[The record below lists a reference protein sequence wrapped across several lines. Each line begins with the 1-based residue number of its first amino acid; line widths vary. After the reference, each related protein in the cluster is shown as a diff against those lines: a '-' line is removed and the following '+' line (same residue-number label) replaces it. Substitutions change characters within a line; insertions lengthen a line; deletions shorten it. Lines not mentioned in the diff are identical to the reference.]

1 MGLCLPFI
9 KFTNKLLP
17 PVVHPF
23 NLQNDKKLTYAQW
36 QYEKGRDTIALF
48 LEKYTPEEMFAGKR
62 VLDMGCGA
70 AGKSL
75 YYASLGAA
83 FVTGVDIVAHY
94 EQEANDLARSL
105 GLADKFRFVCA
116 SASGLPFAD
125 GTFDVIIMNDFV
137 EHVSD
142 PEGALREAMRLL
154 AAGGRIYINF
164 PPYFHPYGAHLSD
177 AVNMPW
183 IHLLFS
189 ERALVAAYKELIKG
203 LPDEKERLSLRISTD
218 ERGREYFG
226 YINKMKLKRF
236 KAILEQLHL
245 QPVYYRE
252 VPLRPYFALLARLP
266 GLKEAFVRM
275 AVCALEKPGPGGEK
289 DRAAQA

>member
-9 KFTNKLLP
+9 KLTNKILP

-23 NLQNDKKLTYAQW
+23 NLQNDEQLTYAQW
-36 QYEKGRDTIALF
+36 QYQKGRDTIALF
-48 LEKYTPEEMFAGKR
+48 LEKYTPEEMFSGKR

-94 EQEANDLARSL
+94 EAEAYKLASDL

-116 SASGLPFAD
+116 SAFDLPFED
-125 GTFDVIIMNDFV
+125 CSFDVIIMNDFV

-154 AAGGRIYINF
+154 APGGRIYINF
-164 PPYFHPYGAHLSD
+164 PPYYHPYGAHLSD

-183 IHLLFS
+183 IHLLFP
-189 ERALVAAYKELIKG
+189 EKALVAAYKELIKG
-203 LPDEKERLSLRISTD
+203 LPDEKERLSLRIYTN
-218 ERGREYFG
+218 ERGEEYFG

-236 KAILEQLHL
+236 KRILASLGL

-252 VPLRPYFALLARLP
+252 VPLRPYFSILAKLP
-266 GLKEAFVRM
+266 GLKEIFVKM
-275 AVCALEKPGPGGEK
+275 AVCTLEK
-289 DRAAQA
+289 

>member
-1 MGLCLPFI
+1 MGLCLSFI
-9 KFTNKLLP
+9 RLTNKLLP

-23 NLQNDKKLTYAQW
+23 NLQNDKQLTYAQW

-48 LEKYTPEEMFAGKR
+48 LDKYTPEEMFAGKR

-75 YYASLGAA
+75 YYASLGAD
-83 FVTGVDIVAHY
+83 FVTGVDIVSHY
-94 EQEANDLARSL
+94 ETEACALADNL

-116 SASGLPFAD
+116 SACDLPFED
-125 GTFDVIIMNDFV
+125 GSFDVIIMNDFV

-154 AAGGRIYINF
+154 APSGRIYINF
-164 PPYFHPYGAHLSD
+164 PPYYHPYGAHLSD

-189 ERALVAAYKELIKG
+189 EKALVAAYKELIKG
-203 LPDEKERLSLRISTD
+203 LPDEQERLSLRIHTN
-218 ERGREYFG
+218 ERGEEYFG

-236 KAILEQLHL
+236 KGILRKLDLH
-245 QPVYYRE
+245 PVYYRE
-252 VPLRPYFALLARLP
+252 VPLRPYFAGLAKMP
-266 GLKEAFVRM
+266 GLKEIFVKM
-275 AVCALEKPGPGGEK
+275 AVCALEK
-289 DRAAQA
+289 

>member
-1 MGLCLPFI
+1 MSLCLAFI
-9 KFTNKLLP
+9 KLTNKLLP

-23 NLQNDKKLTYAQW
+23 NLQNDKQLTYAQW

-48 LEKYTPEEMFAGKR
+48 LDKYTPEEMFSGKR

-75 YYASLGAA
+75 YYASLGAVH
-83 FVTGVDIVAHY
+83 VTGVDIVEHY
-94 EQEANDLARSL
+94 EAEAYALADSL
-105 GLADKFRFVCA
+105 GLSDKFTFVCA
-116 SASGLPFAD
+116 SAFDLPFAD
-125 GTFDVIIMNDFV
+125 CSFDVIIMNDFV

-154 AAGGRIYINF
+154 APGGRIYINF
-164 PPYFHPYGAHLSD
+164 PPYYHPYGAHLSD

-189 ERALVAAYKELIKG
+189 ERALVKAYKELIRG
-203 LPDEKERLSLRISTD
+203 LPDEQERLSLRIYQN
-218 ERGREYFG
+218 EQGEEYFG

-236 KAILEQLHL
+236 RAILKRLDLH
-245 QPVYYRE
+245 PVYYRE
-252 VPLRPYFALLARLP
+252 VPLRPYFSLLARLP
-266 GLKEAFVRM
+266 ALKEIFVKM
-275 AVCALEKPGPGGEK
+275 AVCALEK
-289 DRAAQA
+289 